1 MKFFNHSLKSNL
13 TKFACVL
20 LAFATLTTACSSSS
34 SDVDKW
40 PNTEVIE
47 VSLNTA
53 SNTEDFIDDDV
64 TIINLWALW
73 CAPCREELPRL
84 QTVSEQY
91 SKELSVV
98 GVNIGDDFGK
108 TIEYISEAGLTFP
121 MYWDETGELLT
132 ALKIPS
138 VPATLAVNADGEI
151 TWFHLGALSQQ
162 ELDTK
167 IASLV
172 TS

>member
-1 MKFFNHSLKSNL
+1 MITRRFVISIALVV
-13 TKFACVL
+13 TAAL
-20 LAFATLTTACSSSS
+20 LGACSSGSS
-34 SDVDKW
+34 SSNGSW
-40 PNTEVIE
+40 PNTEVVEI
-47 VSLNTA
+47 S
-53 SNTEDFIDDDV
+53 SNTVTNTEVITGDNV

-84 QTVSEQY
+84 QDVASANAET
-91 SKELSVV
+91 LDVV

-108 TIEYISEAGLTFP
+108 TTAYIEDAELTFP

-138 VPATLAVNADGEI
+138 VPATLAVDESGEI
-151 TWFHLGALSQQ
+151 IWFHLGALSAA

-167 IASLV
+167 VNEL
-172 TS
+172 TSS

>member
-1 MKFFNHSLKSNL
+1 MNFRAIKFIS
-13 TKFACVL
+13 VL

-34 SDVDKW
+34 SDVDEW

-47 VSLNTA
+47 VSSNTA
-53 SNTEDFIDDDV
+53 SNTEDFITDDV

-91 SKELSVV
+91 SEELSVV

-108 TIEYISEAGLTFP
+108 TTEYISEAGLTFP
-121 MYWDETGELLT
+121 MFWDETGELLT

-138 VPATLAVNADGEI
+138 VPATLAVNANGEI
-151 TWFHLGALSQQ
+151 TWFHLGALSEQ
-162 ELDTK
+162 ELK
-167 IASLV
+167 QQLERLSQ
-172 TS
+172 